1 MTSEAISL
9 LRTTCIPLME
19 PYYNS
24 KLAYHNIGHVYSM
37 LSQLAYHADEV
48 TLAYPDL
55 DWESVITA
63 ILWHDAM
70 YSPKSSINEFT
81 AATKFREVVGDNHTV
96 ISLILSTAQGYT
108 GYKSPEEKLLHDL
121 DHICFNSFNNLRHA
135 SDQVIA
141 EYVDAGFPK
150 EDCTAG
156 RIAFLEGLLSSGGVF
171 VSDVFASRFSGEYK
185 PAIEA
190 DITRLRN
197 SVSEL

>member
-1 MTSEAISL
+1 MNSEAIL
-9 LRTTCIPLME
+9 LLSTTCMPLME

-37 LSQLAYHADEV
+37 LSQLAYYSDEV

-70 YSPKSSINEFT
+70 YSPNSSINEFT
-81 AATKFREVVGDNHTV
+81 AATKFREVVGDNPRV

-121 DHICFNSFNNLRHA
+121 DYMCFASFNDLSNA
-135 SDQVIA
+135 SDNVIK
-141 EYVDAGFPK
+141 EYVNAGFPK
-150 EDCTAG
+150 EDCTSG
-156 RIAFLEGLLSSGGVF
+156 RIAFLEDLLSSGGVF
-171 VSDVFASRFSGEYK
+171 VSDVFGNRFFDRSRL
-185 PAIEA
+185 AIEA
-190 DITRLRN
+190 DITRLRDL
-197 SVSEL
+197 VSG